1 MNGSDFPISN
11 DDLTPDHLTAVLR
24 RSGHLGAASVVRVAA
39 ETIGAGVGVVGQL
52 AKLTLTY
59 DQPDVDLP
67 STMIAK
73 FASPYPDNKDIAQ
86 FYGFYR
92 TEAECYSTAQ
102 RGGLGVTTPMVYSAQ
117 VSDDDRDTLLLIE
130 DLTHLRMAD
139 QVAGATLAEA
149 EVAMDA
155 AADLHARWW
164 QHPDL
169 DQLSWLR
176 PINNPAYKA
185 GEQQYAQVW
194 PFFVQKFGDVVAA
207 GSLPIAERHG
217 GQIAAM
223 YDRIIDTG
231 PLTLSHADYRLD
243 NLLFD
248 DAAQRVVVIDWQLS
262 VRGSGAADVS
272 YLLVQSMTIEA
283 RREHGE
289 ALVRRWFDRLVAHG
303 VTGYSWN
310 DAFTDF
316 RRGVLLQ
323 LPIGVVGTTAMEAAN
338 DRGRALQLAM
348 ATRNMQALVDY
359 DCAELHLD

>member
-1 MNGSDFPISN
+1 MSDTGFPVSN
-11 DDLTPDHLTAVLR
+11 DDLTPSYLTDVLR
-24 RSGHLGAASVVRVAA
+24 RSGHLGEASVSAVAA

-52 AKLTLTY
+52 AKLTLAY
-59 DQPDVDLP
+59 DRPGVDLP
-67 STMIAK
+67 PTMIAK

-92 TEAECYSTAQ
+92 TEAECYATA
-102 RGGLGVTTPMVYSAQ
+102 RRDGLGVTTPAVFSAQ

-139 QVAGATLAEA
+139 QVVGASLAEA
-149 EVAMDA
+149 EAAMDA

-164 QHPDL
+164 QHRDL
-169 DQLSWLR
+169 DELTWLR

-185 GEQQYAQVW
+185 GEQQYGQVW
-194 PFFVQKFGDVVAA
+194 PLFVAKYGDVVAS

-223 YDRIIDTG
+223 YDHVSARG
-231 PLTLSHADYRLD
+231 PLTLTHADYRLD

-248 DAAQRVVVIDWQLS
+248 DVARRVVVIDWQLS
-262 VRGSGAADVS
+262 VRGCGAADIS
-272 YLLVQSMTIEA
+272 YLLVQSMSIED
-283 RREHGE
+283 RRRHCEV
-289 ALVRRWFDRLVAHG
+289 LVRRWYDRLVASG
-303 VTGYSWN
+303 VTGYSWD

-316 RRGVLLQ
+316 RRGILLQ

-338 DRGRALQLAM
+338 ERGRALQFAM
-348 ATRNMQALVDY
+348 ATRNLQALVDY
-359 DCAELHLD
+359 DCAALHLG